1 MSAVAIPAPVRETRR
16 PRRVPDPCA
25 IVIFGATGDLA
36 HRKLMPALY
45 TLSRLGMM
53 PAEYAVVG
61 FARRPMTDDVFRQEM
76 AKSVLGSAPD
86 PSAAATWAQ
95 FANRLLYV
103 QADFHDAAGYE
114 RLRGT
119 LERLD
124 RQRGTAGNR
133 LFYLATAPELYGEI
147 VNQLGAHQL
156 VLRPAPG
163 RETGRPWARV
173 IVEKPF
179 GRDLASAQELN
190 RLLLGV
196 FRESHRMDGPAAK
209 LELRAAK
216 QSFENVNRSATK
228 SKDVGSSIGSMAR
241 TAGVILLREQEK
253 KGTYRI
259 GNPSRLPASS
269 VELRPST

>member
-1 MSAVAIPAPVRETRR
+1 MSAVAIPSPVRETRR
-16 PRRVPDPCA
+16 ARRVPDPCA
-25 IVIFGATGDLA
+25 IVIFGATGDLT

-76 AKSVLGSAPD
+76 AKSVLGSSPD
-86 PSAAATWAQ
+86 PSAGAAWAQ
-95 FANRLLYV
+95 FANRLFYV
-103 QADFHDAAGYE
+103 QADFHDAGGYE

-124 RQRGTAGNR
+124 RERGTAGNR

-163 RETGRPWARV
+163 RETGRPWTRV

-179 GRDLASAQELN
+179 GRDLSSAQELN

-196 FRESHRMDGPAAK
+196 FRES
-209 LELRAAK
+209 
-216 QSFENVNRSATK
+216 Q
-228 SKDVGSSIGSMAR
+228 I
-241 TAGVILLREQEK
+241 
-253 KGTYRI
+253 
-259 GNPSRLPASS
+259 
-269 VELRPST
+269 